1 MTGGVCPSNAAET
14 WGNWLRKEGL
24 QNDTRDD
31 NLREE
36 FGEREQVKSKKKKKG
51 YIKRCCNANAAR
63 GLL

>member
-36 FGEREQVKSKKKKKG
+36 FGEREQVKSKKKKRIYK
-51 YIKRCCNANAAR
+51 KM
-63 GLL
+63 L